1 MRGVGLT
8 YLRKIWVWWYN
19 SLLCVMFIAATDLLL
34 FVYLTVILL
43 LHASL
48 MDRWLVFLFA
58 GYWNMAHVF
67 ESDPQKAIITQLV
80 HTVAKPVS
88 RRGTSYETATT
99 FKSFLDVYIYA
110 FIRFISGLETHI

>member
-1 MRGVGLT
+1 MRAVGLT

-48 MDRWLVFLFA
+48 MDR
-58 GYWNMAHVF
+58 
-67 ESDPQKAIITQLV
+67 
-80 HTVAKPVS
+80 
-88 RRGTSYETATT
+88 
-99 FKSFLDVYIYA
+99 
-110 FIRFISGLETHI
+110 